1 MTSSQYDIEQLNIK
15 ILRRKNMIKKILSI
29 VMVLCLLSA
38 TVFAAGSWVLTSAQP
53 GSERMWKQFTGT
65 ADSGDGSLP
74 AYTVVGFGDYYLYS
88 VETWS
93 GAVTPTD
100 DSDFTLLD
108 ATTGEDLLG
117 ANGTDAID
125 GSNPNSIFPKS
136 TNMDLNFYH
145 VVKGNMTIN
154 VTNNS
159 VTSAIIHIR
168 ITGVR

>member
-1 MTSSQYDIEQLNIK
+1 MF
-15 ILRRKNMIKKILSI
+15 KKILSI
-29 VMVLCLLSA
+29 ATVLVLLSTA
-38 TVFAAGSWVLTSAQP
+38 AFAAGSWVLTTSQP
-53 GSERMWKQFTGT
+53 GSERMWKQYTGT

-74 AYTVVGFGDYYLYS
+74 ARTVVGFTGYYLYT

-93 GAVTPTD
+93 GATTPTD
-100 DSDFTLLD
+100 NSDLTLLD

-117 ANGTDAID
+117 GNGTDAID

-136 TNMDLNFYH
+136 TNMDLNYYH
-145 VVKGNMTIN
+145 MVKGDMTIN

-159 VTSAIIHIR
+159 VNSAIIHIR